1 MPKVW
6 LTLFPL
12 LLAVAFTGCESTR
25 RPALYL
31 SHFDLKQPSVRDF
44 EIFQSAG
51 CRKVSA
57 LGYTESEW
65 SGIRG
70 IFEPAPITPE
80 AELERIKIAVAAM
93 EQINGAKNG
102 TSGDAPKKIG
112 I

>member
-12 LLAVAFTGCESTR
+12 LLAVAFTGYESTR

-31 SHFDLKQPSVRDF
+31 SHFDLKQPSVGDF
-44 EIFQSAG
+44 DLCQSAG

-57 LGYTESEW
+57 LGYSESEW
-65 SGIRG
+65 SDIRS
-70 IFEPAPITPE
+70 IFGPAPRTPE
-80 AELERIKIAVAAM
+80 AERKRIKIAVAAI
-93 EQINGAKNG
+93 EQINGAKYG
-102 TSGDAPKKIG
+102 TSGEAQKKIG